1 MRTRNMIIALL
12 LISCFLFVAWVP
24 CEAADETI
32 YGCVNKK
39 GRVRIVGS
47 LDECK
52 SKETPLTWR
61 TTGLQGPPGP
71 QGEQGLPGPQGIQ
84 GPPGP
89 GLIEVYD
96 ARNLFLGYL
105 VEFGET
111 TLKVYMPIF
120 KKVISVDQLTGE
132 ISEGSTLE
140 FTSADCTG
148 TAYIQSSAMYNIY
161 RVKDKYYTAELM
173 VPVNKTIYS
182 SGTVGDCTA
191 YLPPS
196 YPEPLQHYVVEA
208 AEFFVFLWDPFQLP
222 IRLE

>member
-1 MRTRNMIIALL
+1 MVMALL
-12 LISCFLFVAWVP
+12 IISCFLFAAWVP

-39 GRVRIVGS
+39 GKVRIVNS

-61 TTGLQGPPGP
+61 TTGAQGPPGP
-71 QGEQGLPGPQGIQ
+71 QGEQGPSGPQGIQ

-111 TLKVYMPIF
+111 TLKVYMPVYR
-120 KKVISVDQLTGE
+120 KVISVDQLTGE
-132 ISEGSTLE
+132 IPESSALE
-140 FTSADCTG
+140 FTNTDCTG

-161 RVKDKYYTAELM
+161 RIKDKYYTGELM
-173 VPVNKTIYS
+173 VPTNKIIYS
-182 SGTVGDCTA
+182 SGVIGDCTA

-208 AEFFVFLWDPFQLP
+208 VEFLFPLWGPFQLP